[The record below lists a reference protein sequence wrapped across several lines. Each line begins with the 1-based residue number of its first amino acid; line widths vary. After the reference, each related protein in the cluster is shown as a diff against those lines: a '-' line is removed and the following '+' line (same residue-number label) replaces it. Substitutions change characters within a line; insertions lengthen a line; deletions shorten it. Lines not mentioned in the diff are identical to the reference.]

1 MGIARV
7 ITDRA
12 VFYRENTSRTYN
24 SLAYAITMTVVEY
37 PFALVATVL
46 YIIPFYFIAGL
57 QYDAG
62 KFWIFFA
69 VLLLNFLMTFALV
82 QALSLLAPNFVL
94 ASTFCAVA
102 FTLFAIF
109 SGFLISRDNIP
120 PWWIWAHYLDINM
133 YPLELLV
140 ANEMDGLK
148 LHCADSEYLQVPI
161 SGTPGETKAFCPMT
175 VGEDFLDSVDFDKD
189 NMLRNGLVFLGFYI
203 AFLVGIVLLIKFV
216 K

>member
-1 MGIARV
+1 VSVVVTATALIARV

-37 PFALVATVL
+37 PFALIATVL
-46 YIIPFYFIAGL
+46 YMYATTVPTFWQSRTTCDLTLHCTAHTHISIPFYFISGL

-82 QALSLLAPNFVL
+82 QVLSLLAPNFVL

-120 PWWIWAHYLDINM
+120 PWWIWAHYL
-133 YPLELLV
+133 
-140 ANEMDGLK
+140 GS
-148 LHCADSEYLQVPI
+148 CAHTRTHTRTHARTHTHTASP
-161 SGTPGETKAFCPMT
+161 
-175 VGEDFLDSVDFDKD
+175 
-189 NMLRNGLVFLGFYI
+189 R
-203 AFLVGIVLLIKFV
+203 
-216 K
+216 

>member
-1 MGIARV
+1 VRSINNIFWLFLTSRSDAALIARV

-46 YIIPFYFIAGL
+46 YMYDHHLPLACSHRRSSALTACWRSHSIPFYFIAGL

-120 PWWIWAHYLDINM
+120 PWWIWAHYL
-133 YPLELLV
+133 
-140 ANEMDGLK
+140 G
-148 LHCADSEYLQVPI
+148 S
-161 SGTPGETKAFCPMT
+161 S
-175 VGEDFLDSVDFDKD
+175 
-189 NMLRNGLVFLGFYI
+189 
-203 AFLVGIVLLIKFV
+203 
-216 K
+216 